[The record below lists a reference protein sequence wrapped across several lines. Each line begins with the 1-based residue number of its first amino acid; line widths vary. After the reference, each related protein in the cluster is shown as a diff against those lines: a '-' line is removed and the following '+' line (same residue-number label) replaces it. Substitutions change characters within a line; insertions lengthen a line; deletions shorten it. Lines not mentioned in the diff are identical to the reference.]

1 MFYLVDIMNIDS
13 IKRCVL
19 IGAVL
24 IGTSL
29 SLPANAEP
37 HRGGHGG
44 GPGWWGIGLGLG
56 LGWEAAHIRD
66 PYYYPAYPVYYYPAP
81 GYYYPVSPPTVMID
95 SPSAALPPGGP
106 AGIAPPAAQSAP
118 NWYYCDSAKGYYPY
132 VRQCPE
138 PWHMVPATPPGPIR

>member
-1 MFYLVDIMNIDS
+1 MNIDS
-13 IKRCVL
+13 IKRCAL

-29 SLPANAEP
+29 SLPATADS
-37 HRGGHGG
+37 HGGGHGG
-44 GPGWWGIGLGLG
+44 GWHSGGPAWWGVGIGLG
-56 LGWEAAHIRD
+56 LGWEAAHIAS

-81 GYYYPVSPPTVMID
+81 AYYYPYRPATVVIEPTPPMPPERITTGAPSSPP
-95 SPSAALPPGGP
+95 P
-106 AGIAPPAAQSAP
+106 AP

-138 PWHMVPATPPGPIR
+138 SWRTVPATPPGSIR